1 MNVFVGYVALLIG
14 IGLMFHPT
22 IRRGVSSAQVQVG
35 DQQTTVHTEEVL
47 TIPRWLSFL
56 VIVGGGLLIL
66 TGSPRLAPPRS
77 RRR

>member
-22 IRRGVSSAQVQVG
+22 IRRGVSSEQIRVG
-35 DQQTTVHTEEVL
+35 GQQATLRTVEVF
-47 TIPRWLSFL
+47 TIPRWLSFV

-66 TGSPRLAPPRS
+66 TGSPRVAPPRP
-77 RRR
+77 RR